1 MWRHGERDMPA
12 RTPPLLAKSKLI
24 LAARHLPGG
33 VCDRKWRSEE
43 DVDCGGRTPLWLH
56 FPSIPRACH
65 QGAAGFSLNRAA
77 HFSGVNP
84 PSLSS
89 VTFVHGLPSRPL
101 AAALVS
107 ALRWAKILTASVLWQ
122 WRVEGL
128 TLHPPPDG
136 DDEGRHEHE
145 RRSGQHGSRDV
156 EGDARIFFRGEADGA
171 GGQAWGGS
179 QQEEQRQQNGR
190 AAEGYGRT
198 GAHVSGGKPS
208 RR

>member
-1 MWRHGERDMPA
+1 MPA
-12 RTPPLLAKSKLI
+12 RRLELRNIHFLARGGAIYGECLPGDDDRDGASSRPAMCGTTAIRLERPTMSSWPYG
-24 LAARHLPGG
+24 LAAG
-33 VCDRKWRSEE
+33 VAA
-43 DVDCGGRTPLWLH
+43 PLMRATH
-56 FPSIPRACH
+56 FP
-65 QGAAGFSLNRAA
+65 
-77 HFSGVNP
+77 GVSP

-198 GAHVSGGKPS
+198 GAHGSGGKPS